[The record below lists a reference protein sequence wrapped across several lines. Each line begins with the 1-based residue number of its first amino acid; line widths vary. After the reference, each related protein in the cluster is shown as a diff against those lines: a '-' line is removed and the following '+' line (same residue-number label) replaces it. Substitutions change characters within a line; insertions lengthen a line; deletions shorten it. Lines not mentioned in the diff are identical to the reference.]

1 MDLLHIEHSVEIMK
15 IYIYEFSRYK
25 NSVKSFALMQRRV
38 SVRCFHDFFPQV
50 WVKASPFH
58 TVSAFSYNV

>member
-1 MDLLHIEHSVEIMK
+1 MDLLHIEHSVKIMEI
-15 IYIYEFSRYK
+15 YSYVRVFSLQK
-25 NSVKSFALMQRRV
+25 FGEIIALMQRV